1 VGITRERWVLGTLDS
16 ICRQAGQ
23 VVFALYPDVGE
34 LKVVRAENGKAQVHY
49 VTQLKDRW
57 FRDEAA
63 RTTLARICE
72 EVERGVFPWHTG
84 LREFKIVRRANRH
97 DRRSDDEE
105 ILPSRNR
112 RRDGADNR
120 EHAMMNE
127 RNFYLERLTA
137 RIAELRQLGTK
148 RA

>member
-1 VGITRERWVLGTLDS
+1 MTVGITREDWVLGTLDS

-72 EVERGVFPWHTG
+72 EVESGLFPWHPG

-97 DRRSDDEE
+97 DYGQICMSDEDD
-105 ILPSRNR
+105 LALFGSPPWGS
-112 RRDGADNR
+112 A
-120 EHAMMNE
+120 
-127 RNFYLERLTA
+127 
-137 RIAELRQLGTK
+137 GTG
-148 RA
+148 